1 MSTSFWLY
9 NPNILFKSNEISKI
23 WPTNDMNFEEKL
35 NVISRLVIILTLI
48 GFLFTK
54 NIKILLSG
62 LVTLGTIILLFFLKR
77 GKKSIKEGLTSNDL
91 YDMLKPNYTEPT
103 VKNPVMNI
111 MLPEINEN
119 PNDNFFYIL
128 TDIVD
133 FEVNNNI
140 HEWSKVLLKID

>member
-9 NPNILFKSNEISKI
+9 NPNILFKSNELSKI

-62 LVTLGTIILLFFLKR
+62 LVTLGTIILLYFFKKR
-77 GKKSIKEGLTSNDL
+77 
-91 YDMLKPNYTEPT
+91 
-103 VKNPVMNI
+103 
-111 MLPEINEN
+111 
-119 PNDNFFYIL
+119 
-128 TDIVD
+128 
-133 FEVNNNI
+133 
-140 HEWSKVLLKID
+140 